1 MEKKAPTNAEKG
13 SIIGYAQA
21 DFATL
26 IRENKL
32 YIDRT
37 AYIRQIENESN
48 TNLLFVRPRRFGKSL
63 WISILTYYYGVQY
76 KEQFASLFGY
86 LAIGKNPTPL
96 RNTYMLLT
104 FQFAGIDVETEAS
117 TFYGFRLNV
126 MTGILMCMNAYTTYF
141 SEEEKEEIKGIDTA
155 ANMIQLFFTLYKKKN
170 IPYPIYILI
179 DEYDQFANEL
189 LGHDT
194 DRFKAIVGAS
204 GYVRKYYEMIK
215 YAANTGLVNRFF
227 ATGVS
232 PLTVDS
238 LTSGF
243 NITSSLSLE
252 YDFHDLLGFTE
263 SEVVYIL
270 KQVGAQDADMPAL
283 IADLKAWYNGYMFNV
298 EAEGRLYNSDMI
310 MYFASH
316 YEKRQR
322 YPRKMLDANI
332 ATDYS
337 KVKKI
342 FNIQGREE
350 EFIPILKELTTEGSV
365 SAPITEFF
373 NLELN
378 NFTENDLIS
387 VLFYMGWVTI
397 KAESE
402 GEHIFTMPNRVIEE
416 LYYNYFIDIVEQ
428 ETGLNRTVPKIQD
441 ALKGIS
447 VNNDFHPFLALVKAV
462 IDKDLSFRDAKGF
475 DEKHLK
481 MLLIPYLSLSSSHY
495 VKSEPEWQNGY
506 IDILLLKRANA
517 TTKYNFAVE
526 LKYVKKG
533 DLDKMVQKEDGT
545 KEKLTDK
552 VHREGRLQL
561 TNYLQTEDAKRI
573 PNLKAW
579 LIILV
584 GREWKVVEEIPVV
597 LS

>member
-1 MEKKAPTNAEKG
+1 MEKEVSLNDEKR
-13 SIIGYAQA
+13 SKIGYAQA

-26 IRENKL
+26 IREKKL

-37 AYIRQIENESN
+37 DYIRKMEQESN

-76 KEQFASLFGY
+76 KEQFDSIFGG

-96 RNTYMLLT
+96 RNSYLILT
-104 FQFAGIDVETEAS
+104 FQFAGIDVDTDAS
-117 TFYGFRLNV
+117 TFYGFRMNV
-126 MTGILMCMNAYTTYF
+126 LFGVLKCMGAYPSYF
-141 SEEEKEEIKGIDTA
+141 SEEEMNEIKAIDTA
-155 ANMIQLFFTLYKKKN
+155 ANILQAFFQLYESKN

-189 LGHDT
+189 VSLDT
-194 DRFKAIVGAS
+194 DRFRAIIGLS
-204 GYVRKYYEMIK
+204 GYVRKYYEIIK
-215 YAANTGLVNRFF
+215 YAANTGIVNRFF

-232 PLTVDS
+232 PLTVDA

-252 YDFHDLLGFTE
+252 IDFHDLMGFRE
-263 SEVVYIL
+263 SEVAYIL
-270 KQVGAQDADMPAL
+270 RQVGAAESDMPKL
-283 IADLKAWYNGYMFNV
+283 LADLKDWYNGYLFNE
-298 EAEGRLYNSDMI
+298 EATERLYNSDMI

-342 FNIQGREE
+342 FNIQQREQ
-350 EFIPILKELTTEGSV
+350 EFIPILKELTTEGV
-365 SAPITEFF
+365 LSAPITDFF
-373 NLELN
+373 NLEHD
-378 NFTENDLIS
+378 FTENDLIS
-387 VLFYMGWVTI
+387 LLFYMGWITI
-397 KAESE
+397 KEELE
-402 GEHIFTMPNRVIEE
+402 GEYIFTIPNRVVRD
-416 LYYNYFIDIVEQ
+416 LYYNYFTDIIEQ

-441 ALKGIS
+441 ALGFIS
-447 VNNDFHPFLALVKAV
+447 KDNNLQPFLALIKTL
-462 IDKDLSFRDAKGF
+462 IDKDLSLRDAQGF

-481 MLLIPYLSLSSSHY
+481 MLMIPYMSLSTSHY
-495 VKSEPEWQNGY
+495 VVSEREWENGY
-506 IDILLLKRANA
+506 VDILLLKRPNA
-517 TTKYNFAVE
+517 TTKYNFVIE

-533 DLDKMVQKEDGT
+533 DKDKMVIAEDGS

-552 VHREGRLQL
+552 VVREARTQL
-561 TNYLQTEDAKRI
+561 TNYLKSDDAKMI
-573 PNLKAW
+573 PSLKAW
-579 LIILV
+579 VIVLI
-584 GREWKVVEEIPVV
+584 GREWQIVEEIPI
-597 LS
+597 